1 LQSTTS
7 EQVDDLP
14 VIIHW
19 LSQMQIPFL
28 LDQELPRPH
37 GNRQGL
43 SYGQLGVL
51 LLTYILTQADHRLCA
66 VESWV
71 RQHHQILET
80 ATGWSIRDKDCSD
93 DRLADLLSVLGGSE
107 NDALINIETVLE
119 GV

>member
-1 LQSTTS
+1 MQSTTS

-28 LDQELPRPH
+28 LDQELPTPH

-107 NDALINIETVLE
+107 NDALINIVTVLE
-119 GV
+119 CV